1 MSNRTKAVFI
11 VLALI
16 FCGTLFFA
24 HSAEVDAAVVKQGSR
39 GAIVTTIQTKLKN
52 WGYYTGGV
60 DGVFGSKT
68 RTAVIYFQKKNG
80 LTQDGIVGA
89 KTAAAMG
96 IQLSSSSS
104 SSSSSNYNSDL
115 YLMARAVYGEARGEP
130 YTGKVAVAAI
140 ILNRVKHKDF
150 PSTVSGV
157 IYQPWA
163 FTAVHDGQ
171 INLEEHDYLM
181 IGTLVSYRALKAYFG
196 EERIVPLYIQVED
209 GERLFRAIERER
221 KEAHPRYTELCRRF
235 LADEEDFSEEKLQE
249 AGIRIRFEN
258 RDLASCLSEIEGFIS
273 RDKEKSKR
281 GDQSEVL

>member
-1 MSNRTKAVFI
+1 MPMEGNQMSKRTKAVFI

-60 DGVFGSKT
+60 DGIFGSKT

-171 INLEEHDYLM
+171 INLGTNEECIKACQDALNGWDPTYGCIYYYNPKTATSAWIWSRPVVVT
-181 IGTLVSYRALKAYFG
+181 IGNHVFCK
-196 EERIVPLYIQVED
+196 
-209 GERLFRAIERER
+209 
-221 KEAHPRYTELCRRF
+221 
-235 LADEEDFSEEKLQE
+235 
-249 AGIRIRFEN
+249 
-258 RDLASCLSEIEGFIS
+258 
-273 RDKEKSKR
+273 
-281 GDQSEVL
+281 